1 MATHSTI
8 LVWKTQWTGEPGEYG
23 PWGHKESN
31 KTEQLNTH
39 THACTRT
46 HTHTYTHILYIHTYI
61 YIYTLFCIFF
71 PIMVY
76 HGILNIV
83 PCVIQQDV
91 IVYPK
96 HLQSQCYGFWHTVDF
111 PKFIKFHKMSLLC
124 VKGNLF
130 VSRTIDCFRLAHIQ
144 Q

>member
-39 THACTRT
+39 TRMHT

-83 PCVIQQDV
+83 PC
-91 IVYPK
+91 Y
-96 HLQSQCYGFWHTVDF
+96 TVGRY
-111 PKFIKFHKMSLLC
+111 SLSETPSVLVLWFLAYCRFSKIYQIPQNVLALC
-124 VKGNLF
+124 K
-130 VSRTIDCFRLAHIQ
+130 R
-144 Q
+144 